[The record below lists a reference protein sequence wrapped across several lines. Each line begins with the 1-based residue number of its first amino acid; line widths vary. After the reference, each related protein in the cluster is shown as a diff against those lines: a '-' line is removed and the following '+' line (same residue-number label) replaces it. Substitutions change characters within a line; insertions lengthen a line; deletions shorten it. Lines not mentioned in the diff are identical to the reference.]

1 MLFCFKGELRD
12 TVLTEGRK
20 RGRVQ
25 QPAGRGAGAC
35 AQPHLGNPAAR
46 TSERR
51 RRHGV
56 SKGAEARGRKGGGRR
71 GCRHLQG
78 GLAGPGQTHRVSV
91 FSPTSQLSWLA
102 RLATDS
108 WQTPSR
114 HSIQTDSLV
123 CEQPNSGAA
132 KREQKECQAAGC
144 PRVHTALS

>member
-1 MLFCFKGELRD
+1 M
-12 TVLTEGRK
+12 VLTEGRR

-25 QPAGRGAGAC
+25 QQAGRWAGAH
-35 AQPHLGNPAAR
+35 AQPHPQQGDWENGGNSVVR
-46 TSERR
+46 TSEQRR
-51 RRHGV
+51 WHDV
-56 SKGAEARGRKGGGRR
+56 SKGEKAQARGRKGEERHGWRHPQGR
-71 GCRHLQG
+71 
-78 GLAGPGQTHRVSV
+78 LAGPGQTHRVSV

-132 KREQKECQAAGC
+132 KREQKDCQAAGYL
-144 PRVHTALS
+144 RVHTAS